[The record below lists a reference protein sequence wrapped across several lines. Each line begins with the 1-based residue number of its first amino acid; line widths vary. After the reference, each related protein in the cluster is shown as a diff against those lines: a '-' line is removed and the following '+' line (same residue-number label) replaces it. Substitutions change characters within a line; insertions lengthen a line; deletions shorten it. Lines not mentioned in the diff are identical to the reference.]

1 MEKFAQKSAISF
13 LRLQVHSREEKRR
26 YKFLQDL
33 VISIFSTQILS
44 KDIFF
49 CNLKVVI
56 CHKWKLNALEWD
68 GVPRVAKALHHF
80 LGCEESELVYESLK
94 IFMLG
99 AINRI
104 FYPGC
109 KFEIMLCLVGKQ
121 GDGKSTFFR
130 LLAMKDDWF
139 SDDLKRLDDEN
150 VVRKMSG
157 HWIIENG

>member
-1 MEKFAQKSAISF
+1 M
-13 LRLQVHSREEKRR
+13 
-26 YKFLQDL
+26 
-33 VISIFSTQILS
+33 
-44 KDIFF
+44 
-49 CNLKVVI
+49 
-56 CHKWKLNALEWD
+56 
-68 GVPRVAKALHHF
+68 
-80 LGCEESELVYESLK
+80 YESLK

-139 SDDLKRLDDEN
+139 SDDLKRLNDEN

-157 HWIIENG
+157 HWIIEMAEMVAISSASQVTGTCSSERSL